1 MRIGAVECLNASAC
15 LSLLGGYL
23 VFPHFQHSFNLAIL
37 NIGAPACGINA
48 AVRSIIRYGLC
59 EGHKMFAI
67 FDGFEGLLN
76 NQVRA
81 HLQERPSTNRHAR

>member
-1 MRIGAVECLNASAC
+1 MLPPVSRYSEDN
-15 LSLLGGYL
+15 L